1 MHPICFVCSAG
12 FELIVLIYI
21 YGKHFSSVIV
31 LDSLLVN
38 LIKQDDLGYVIKWMY
53 IV

>member
-1 MHPICFVCSAG
+1 MHPICIMCSAG
-12 FELIVLIYI
+12 FELIILIYI
-21 YGKHFSSVIV
+21 QDNHFSLVIV

-38 LIKQDDLGYVIKWMY
+38 LIKQDDSEYVIKWMY